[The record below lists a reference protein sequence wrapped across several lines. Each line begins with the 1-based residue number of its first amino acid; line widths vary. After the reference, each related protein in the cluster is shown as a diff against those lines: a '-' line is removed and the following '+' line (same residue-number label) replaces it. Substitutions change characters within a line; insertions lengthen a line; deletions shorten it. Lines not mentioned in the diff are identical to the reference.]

1 MNRWIWSVDEG
12 NWEIV
17 KSEKLWAVGKESLTC
32 KIKEDDFIVFYVK
45 GTGMFRGAFQ
55 VVSGWY
61 SAPEPIWND
70 ETEGEIK
77 YPYQCKLKEHV
88 IGDAVFNELIQD
100 LSFAK
105 SSNPPQLALKGSV
118 AGPANY
124 GKSIDEKDFN
134 IITSRMKEPN
144 VPEPPKTGLKDDHE
158 QIIAKLEKIGTSLGF
173 DSHTSM
179 DFTRVG
185 QGAVV
190 DLVWEIKMGNIG
202 AIQYMFEVQ
211 SKGSIKSLTNN
222 LIQAINN
229 PSVKKTIAVSDKR
242 QLAEI
247 RERITQMKAIS
258 ESSKDMF
265 VYLDIND
272 VNRIHNLLQELQELE
287 SFTALIKLS

>member
-12 NWEIV
+12 NWEVV
-17 KSEKLWAVGKESLTC
+17 KSEKLWAVSKESRTR

-100 LSFAK
+100 LSCTK
-105 SSNPPQLALKGSV
+105 SKSAPQFVLQGRV
-118 AGPANY
+118 EGPANY
-124 GKSIDEKDFN
+124 GKPIVEKDFN
-134 IITSRMKEPN
+134 TITSRMKWPGST
-144 VPEPPKTGLKDDHE
+144 PKDKQKRGGEHDKV
-158 QIIAKLEKIGTSLGF
+158 IAKLKEIGTFLGF
-173 DSHTSM
+173 ESHTDR
-179 DFTRVG
+179 DFTKVG

-202 AIQYMFEVQ
+202 TIQYVFGVHI
-211 SKGSIKSLTNN
+211 KGSIESLTSNF
-222 LIQAINN
+222 IHAISN
-229 PSVKKTIAVSDKR
+229 PSVKKTIAVSGKQ
-242 QLAEI
+242 QLTEI